1 MSDFF
6 DNEAEVSEGSEDEE
20 VRDEIRKHKKFK
32 NVKREDSDEEEE
44 EDDDD
49 GKVFSFLICLNIFLL
64 FVSISKL

>member
-32 NVKREDSDEEEE
+32 TKREDSDEEEE

-49 GKVFSFLICLNIFLL
+49 GKIL
-64 FVSISKL
+64 FV